1 MQFETGR
8 DDCSLVVSVMT
19 QGERVQK
26 FGLSELRINI
36 RVGIQTLV
44 RVGVRVSLRVRISL
58 RVGVS

>member
-36 RVGIQTLV
+36 RVGIQNLV
-44 RVGVRVSLRVRISL
+44 RVGVRVV
-58 RVGVS
+58 